1 MRKLTLFALFALFLL
16 SACKGPPPT
25 VTVVNEAPAS
35 VAPGDFSLD
44 TVVALLRSGVT
55 DGPSLEARINDRSTG
70 ISNVDVDKDE
80 KADYINVVEAQIPS
94 GKKMELVAHPSSGV
108 GPDVPFAVIRFE
120 PGPSGVDVQAG
131 YAPLV
136 DPGGRYYYHDTLASD
151 LAFSTWLFLATRPV
165 YVSRV
170 PVGYA
175 YGRRMPASTFAQ
187 TRTAYTTTTRVSPA
201 AAAPRPASFNAA
213 RLTSPPRQP
222 ASTFAQASQGTTAFK
237 ADTRAKPAAVGFG
250 ASAPSPARAPAPA
263 PAPVVR
269 SAPSRPSPSR
279 GRSK

>member
-1 MRKLTLFALFALFLL
+1 MRKLALFLL
-16 SACKGPPPT
+16 FLLSSCKGPPPT
-25 VTVVNEAPAS
+25 VTVANEAPAS
-35 VAPGDFSLD
+35 VAPGDFALD

-94 GKKMELVAHPSSGV
+94 GKKMELVAHPSSEV

-136 DPGGRYYYHDTLASD
+136 DPGGRYYYHDILASD

-175 YGRRMPASTFAQ
+175 YVRRMPASTFAQ
-187 TRTAYTTTTRVSPA
+187 TRTAYTTTTRVSPVA
-201 AAAPRPASFNAA
+201 AVPRPASFNAA
-213 RLTSPPRQP
+213 RLTSPPRP
-222 ASTFAQASQGTTAFK
+222 AAATFAQASQGTTAFK
-237 ADTRAKPAAVGFG
+237 ADTRAKPAATGFG
-250 ASAPSPARAPAPA
+250 ATAPARAPTPA